1 MTADQTFLNNLL
13 LKLGNTWQLDCLE
26 LDNFGRCAL
35 LTEEGIELAID
46 MAAGSNH
53 LQFLAELGVLSE
65 VQREHHLTRLLKH
78 NFENPVL
85 RQAHYALSPQGDQV
99 LLRYQ
104 HPIEGLELE
113 LLANLLGN
121 FITTA
126 TDARNALQAP
136 LKEEA
141 KAPSLFCDAHL
152 LKG

>member
-13 LKLGNTWQLDCLE
+13 IELGSTWQLNCLE
-26 LDNFGRCAL
+26 LDYSGRCAL

-46 MAAGSNH
+46 MAAGSNNF
-53 LQFLAELGVLSE
+53 QFLAELGALPE
-65 VQREHHLTRLLKH
+65 VQRERHLTRLLEY

-85 RQAHYALSPQGDQV
+85 RQAHYALSPHGDQV

-104 HPIEGLELE
+104 HPIEGLKLE

-126 TDARNALQAP
+126 IDARNALYLP
-136 LKEEA
+136 LNEQA
-141 KAPSLFCDAHL
+141 KAPSLLCDAHL